1 MVVGD
6 GVWYIFCHQRPLVKN
21 GTSSRAMSLITHSNN
36 TGSAIVFPNRHWYF
50 PWHITVKTFILRL
63 LVLWMFQI
71 ALIHHRTAKN
81 DAIEMDSNFINFSLR
96 RWRHFTMSF
105 ILALLWWNCGAVF
118 NLRCSGGYRFRS
130 RIIPSDTK
138 WVWFQNQPGLPFQSG
153 RYRNSPSYCQPG
165 SERER
170 VTQNLSSLCHRKGS
184 SPAAER
190 VSTINCHREGRN
202 PLHREPSPFTTSLR
216 RLGTRRK
223 HLAQGWSFNKSF
235 APYPA
240 IRAQHGGCSP
250 INHCVFQKKF
260 LRQ

>member
-1 MVVGD
+1 MMLSRWTQTLTISLSEDGD
-6 GVWYIFCHQRPLVKN
+6 ISQCHSSWLYSGEIAARYSICDAAAVTDSAHVSFLQTPN
-21 GTSSRAMSLITHSNN
+21 GFGFKTSLACHSSREDIATHL
-36 TGSAIVFPNRHWYF
+36 H
-50 PWHITVKTFILRL
+50 
-63 LVLWMFQI
+63 
-71 ALIHHRTAKN
+71 TA
-81 DAIEMDSNFINFSLR
+81 DPGR
-96 RWRHFTMSF
+96 RE
-105 ILALLWWNCGAVF
+105 G
-118 NLRCSGGYRFRS
+118 
-130 RIIPSDTK
+130 
-138 WVWFQNQPGLPFQSG
+138 
-153 RYRNSPSYCQPG
+153 
-165 SERER
+165 
-170 VTQNLSSLCHRKGS
+170 VTRNLSSLCHRKGS